1 MKKLLLLL
9 FIPVVCFSQESIY
22 KNGVKI
28 TPPKEFKKTS
38 INSTELQQQ
47 FMTDDQKQQ
56 LLVSVLPP
64 IPLEEITKERMVAVL
79 LQDNFLEYEVFKPT
93 KTVNSIKDVY
103 YTKAIFKSENSPDI
117 YALRLGFKIKNK
129 NDSEGYFNFI
139 VVQTYNFSQKKG
151 MSDALQTLENIIK
164 IN

>member
-1 MKKLLLLL
+1 MKKLLLIL
-9 FIPVVCFSQESIY
+9 FIPVVCFGQESVN

-38 INSTELQQQ
+38 VNSTELQQQ

-64 IPLEEITKERMVAVL
+64 MPFEEITEKRVL
-79 LQDNFLEYEVFKPT
+79 EVLIQDNYMDYLVFEPAQKFT
-93 KTVNSIKDVY
+93 SVNDVY
-103 YTKAIFKSENSPDI
+103 FSKATFKSEDSPDI
-117 YALRLGFKIKNK
+117 YALRLGFKIKN
-129 NDSEGYFNFI
+129 NREGYFNFI
-139 VVQTYNFSQKKG
+139 VIQTYNFSQKKG
-151 MSDALQTLENIIK
+151 MSDAVQTLENIIN

>member
-9 FIPVVCFSQESIY
+9 FIPVVCFGQESVN

-64 IPLEEITKERMVAVL
+64 MPFEEITEKRVL
-79 LQDNFLEYEVFKPT
+79 EVLIQEMMFIFQKLHLKA
-93 KTVNSIKDVY
+93 KTHLTFMLLD
-103 YTKAIFKSENSPDI
+103 
-117 YALRLGFKIKNK
+117 
-129 NDSEGYFNFI
+129 
-139 VVQTYNFSQKKG
+139 
-151 MSDALQTLENIIK
+151 
-164 IN
+164 